1 MCTRQ
6 ESIFCS
12 FGMQSSKY
20 ICQVH
25 LIQCIIQGLVSLLT
39 VCLDDLSSV
48 VSGVLKS
55 PAVTTFLSIRLLMFV
70 INYFIYL
77 GSSELSA

>member
-1 MCTRQ
+1 MCTRK
-6 ESIFCS
+6 ESIFCC
-12 FGMQSSKY
+12 FGMQSSTY

-25 LIQCIIQGLVSLLT
+25 LIQCLIQGPCFFIVLGG
-39 VCLDDLSSV
+39 LSIV